1 MRVGTIYR
9 RAFARFLGGGLAAS
23 SAAVHAQPIKTVGIL
38 DPYEPAD
45 DFNDQLRLAFNDTG
59 LIDGT
64 TVRFQWRFANGDIAR
79 LNTLASELA
88 ALKVA
93 AMVTVG
99 APATRAARQATSTT
113 PVIAGSDDLVGEGLV
128 ASLGRTGGTITG
140 WSILASELNTKRLE
154 LLKAVVPT
162 ATRVGVLWDPDT
174 GTFHLEAQRRLAA
187 TLGVE
192 LRIEEVRGAADL
204 DRAFA
209 ALAGWRAQA
218 LNVLASP
225 LLHALRGTIIER
237 VARERLPAI
246 FQWGETAAAGGLMSY
261 GPTHRELLHG
271 MARQLDQVLKG
282 ARAGDLPVEQPTEFR
297 LVINSRTARSLGLAI
312 PPSILAR
319 ADEVIE

>member
-1 MRVGTIYR
+1 MQR
-9 RAFARFLGGGLAAS
+9 RAFVVVLGGGLTVPILAA
-23 SAAVHAQPIKTVGIL
+23 HAQPIKTVGIL

-59 LIDGT
+59 LIDGK

-79 LNTLASELA
+79 LPALASELV
-88 ALKVA
+88 ALNVGA
-93 AMVTVG
+93 IVTVG
-99 APATRAARQATSTT
+99 APATRAARQATSAT
-113 PVIAGSDDLVGEGLV
+113 PVVAGSDDLVGEGLV
-128 ASLGRTGGTITG
+128 ASLGWTGGTITG

-154 LLKAVVPT
+154 LLKTMVPA
-162 ATRVGVLWDPDT
+162 ATRIGVLWDPDT

-187 TLGVE
+187 ALGVE
-192 LRIEEVRGAADL
+192 LRIEEVRGAPDL

-209 ALAGWRAQA
+209 ALVAWRAQA
-218 LNVLASP
+218 FNVLASP

-246 FQWGETAAAGGLMSY
+246 YQWGETAAAGGLMSY
-261 GPTHRELLHG
+261 GPTHYELLHG
-271 MARQLDQVLKG
+271 MARQLDLVLKG
-282 ARAGDLPVEQPTEFR
+282 TKAGDLPVEQPTKFK
-297 LVINSRTARSLGLAI
+297 LVINGRTARSLGLAV